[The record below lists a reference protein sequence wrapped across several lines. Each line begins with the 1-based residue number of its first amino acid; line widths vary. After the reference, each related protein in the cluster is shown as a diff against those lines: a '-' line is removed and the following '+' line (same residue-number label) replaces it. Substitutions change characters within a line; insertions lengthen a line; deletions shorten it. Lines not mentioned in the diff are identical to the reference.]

1 MPLGLLE
8 LRAQLTEPGLSVVE
22 LVGLQAEGML
32 EFLVLLDYYVYL
44 LLIFDY
50 SLVEICQLLEFS
62 FEVFV
67 LTRKIPVG
75 GLEF

>member
-8 LRAQLTEPGLSVVE
+8 LRGQLTEPSLSVVE
-22 LVGLQAEGML
+22 LVGLQAERML

-67 LTRKIPVG
+67 LTRKIAVRR
-75 GLEF
+75 LKF

>member
-8 LRAQLTEPGLSVVE
+8 LRGQLTEPSLSVVE

-67 LTRKIPVG
+67 LTRKIAVRR
-75 GLEF
+75 LKF

>member
-8 LRAQLTEPGLSVVE
+8 LRGQLTEPSLSVVE

-67 LTRKIPVG
+67 LTRKIAIG
-75 GLEF
+75 RLEF